1 MRAVRFLLAGAFLA
15 ALAAGGI
22 GYRAYRAEADDDGSR
37 MPAPPPPS
45 PLIRV
50 IQIRSAAA
58 WYVPSRNGAAIIYV
72 HGWGAS
78 RDQEWPEAS
87 DAVAN
92 GFGALLLDLPT
103 LDARRGVDWAPQ
115 AVNVVEAGV
124 EFLAAQPGVL
134 HVGGQAF
141 SSGCGVLLQAAAR
154 DPRIAAIALLSP
166 YASAREHL
174 DYEYRR
180 WGPIAQWP
188 AQMGAR
194 RAGYRVEELDSRQAA
209 AMLAGR
215 SLLIIA
221 GSEDQVIPFAM
232 SKALF
237 DAALEPKQLWRVPGA
252 GHGDFG
258 RVLKERYL
266 AGLRDFFD
274 RALLQR

>member
-1 MRAVRFLLAGAFLA
+1 MRALRFLLAGAFLA
-15 ALAAGGI
+15 ALAAGGV
-22 GYRAYRAEADDDGSR
+22 GYRAYRAEADDEGSR
-37 MPAPPPPS
+37 APAPPPPS
-45 PLIRV
+45 PSIRV
-50 IQIRSAAA
+50 LVIGDTAA

-78 RDQEWPEAS
+78 RDQAWPEAS

-92 GFGALLLDLPT
+92 GFGALLIDLPT
-103 LDARRGVDWAPQ
+103 LDARRGVDWASR
-115 AVNVVEAGV
+115 AVGAVEAGV

-134 HVGGQAF
+134 HLGGQAF
-141 SSGCGVLLQAAAR
+141 SSGCAVLLQAAAR
-154 DPRIAAIALLSP
+154 DRRLAAIALLSP

-180 WGPIAQWP
+180 WGIIAQWP
-188 AQMGAR
+188 ARAGAR
-194 RAGYRVEELDSRQAA
+194 RAGYRVEELDSRRAA

-215 SLLIIA
+215 PLLVIA
-221 GSEDQVIPFAM
+221 GSEDQIIPSAM

-237 DAALEPKQLWRVPGA
+237 DAAFEPKQLWLVPGA

-258 RVLKERYL
+258 SLLKERYL
-266 AGLRDFFD
+266 AGLHEFFD